1 MHRAL
6 SGLVILLVDD
16 DPDTRREYALAL
28 ARAGSAVR
36 STSCA
41 EDAEPILAHELVHVV
56 VCDEHVDARA
66 VVRSLRA
73 LPDLERRLAPAI
85 GLGEGHDI
93 RERVGLDAVLP
104 KPVRP
109 VDLVAC
115 VDRIAARAARRGS
128 ATAATLKLPRVG

>member
-6 SGLVILLVDD
+6 SGLVILLVDA

-36 STSCA
+36 STSSA
-41 EDAEPILAHELVHVV
+41 EDAEPILAH
-56 VCDEHVDARA
+56 EHVDARA

-85 GLGEGHDI
+85 GLGEGHDV

-115 VDRIAARAARRGS
+115 VDRIAARAARGGS